1 MVIIEVL
8 GEQQG
13 FIRIRINF
21 LALIKVLVSSLLLDE
36 NKACLG
42 HTEML
47 GDALGYARRV
57 LFEMRDLLLL
67 LLVNRVVNY
76 S

>member
-8 GEQQG
+8 GEQLG
-13 FIRIRINF
+13 FIRIQINF
-21 LALIKVLVSSLLLDE
+21 LALIKVLVSTLILDE

-47 GDALGYARRV
+47 GDALGYPRRV
-57 LFEMRDLLLL
+57 LFETRDLLLL
-67 LLVNRVVNY
+67 LLVNRVVN
-76 S
+76 

>member
-8 GEQQG
+8 GEQLG
-13 FIRIRINF
+13 FIRIQINF
-21 LALIKVLVSSLLLDE
+21 LALIKVLVSTLLLDE

-47 GDALGYARRV
+47 GDALGDARRV

-67 LLVNRVVNY
+67 LLVNRVVN
-76 S
+76 